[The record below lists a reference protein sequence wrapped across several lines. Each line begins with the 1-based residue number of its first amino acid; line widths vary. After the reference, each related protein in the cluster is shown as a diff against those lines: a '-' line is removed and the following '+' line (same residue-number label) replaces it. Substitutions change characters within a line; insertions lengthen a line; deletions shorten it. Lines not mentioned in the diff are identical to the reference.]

1 MNAWTIAGLNSS
13 WLPGRWPGWF
23 PYDYLEDDRYGSLL
37 ITWKMTEM
45 VPLWL
50 PGRWPGWFPYD
61 YLKDDRDG
69 SLMITWKMT
78 EMVPLSLPGRWPG
91 LFPYD
96 YLEDDRGGS
105 LMITW
110 KMTGFPMIT
119 WKMTGFPYDYLK
131 DDRDGSLAGWP
142 NVNKNVAATADRTSQ
157 GQQQLFHTQHVTCTP
172 AHSIL
177 STYVTSTL
185 THPAC
190 HLNTHLLHNLLSTAC
205 GESRT

>member
-1 MNAWTIAGLNSS
+1 
-13 WLPGRWPGWF
+13 
-23 PYDYLEDDRYGSLL
+23 
-37 ITWKMTEM
+37 
-45 VPLWL
+45 
-50 PGRWPGWFPYD
+50 
-61 YLKDDRDG
+61 
-69 SLMITWKMT
+69 MITWKMT
-78 EMVPLSLPGRWPG
+78 G
-91 LFPYD
+91 FPYD

-105 LMITW
+105 LRITW

-119 WKMTGFPYDYLK
+119 WKMTGFPYDYLE

-177 STYVTSTL
+177 STYVTSTTL